1 MTRYCF
7 RGTVSSAFSTSII
20 PRPRFRQRLPSG
32 RSMTTAYQGEPGD
45 GTMGLSE
52 LSYIPYTHTLKN
64 GQKIQVGPFLSTEW
78 SAGMEL
84 MNLII
89 REGNSWPFDKEFET
103 IDSYRGYFLS
113 HAAFAVRA
121 LDDGTDSHGNTLS
134 AGDLLGCFYIK
145 PNYPGRC
152 SHICNG
158 GFITA
163 PHVRRTGVARLMG
176 TLFLRIANDL
186 GYKSAYFNL
195 VFRSNH
201 ASVALWESLGF
212 QRVAVLEHA
221 AKLKGV
227 EGLDT
232 AYGYRYDLSNF
243 DKEIFVPRNNTA
255 K

>member
-1 MTRYCF
+1 
-7 RGTVSSAFSTSII
+7 
-20 PRPRFRQRLPSG
+20 
-32 RSMTTAYQGEPGD
+32 MTTAYQGEPSD

-52 LSYIPYTHTLKN
+52 LSYIPYTHILKN
-64 GQKIQVGPFLSTEW
+64 GRRVQVGPFLSTEW
-78 SAGMEL
+78 PAGMEL
-84 MNLII
+84 MNFII
-89 REGNSWPFDKEFET
+89 REGNTWPFDKEFET

-121 LDDGTDSHGNTLS
+121 LDDGVDSHGRIS
-134 AGDLLGCFYIK
+134 PAGDLLGCFYIK

-163 PHVRRTGVARLMG
+163 PHARRLGVANLMG
-176 TLFLRIANDL
+176 RLFLRIANDL

-212 QRVAVLEHA
+212 QRVAVLEQA
-221 AKLKGV
+221 AKLKGM

-232 AYGYRYDLSNF
+232 AYGYRYDFSTFNEKMVF
-243 DKEIFVPRNNTA
+243 PKDNMVK
-255 K
+255 